1 MVGDIKNLTLKKS
14 RLSNV
19 SRFQIVKILKG
30 HISDPHCIQ
39 MFTILGSPEFGWW
52 LYFFIFSWEIWSC
65 QLSRATCDCR
75 TRSPPTWRSSSCRR
89 SRLRRAQS
97 RTTPPSSSRA
107 SRKISTH
114 TWRTGLPS
122 HSSRS
127 WGPTSWLPR
136 AEWPTLLLAIGN
148 NHFCLT
154 NQS

>member
-1 MVGDIKNLTLKKS
+1 MWLASKNCPSLFHHMFY
-14 RLSNV
+14 V
-19 SRFQIVKILKG
+19 HKICCNNISASTFYSLV
-30 HISDPHCIQ
+30 SDPHCIQ
-39 MFTILGSPEFGWW
+39 MLTILRRPEFGWL
-52 LYFFIFSWEIWSC
+52 LYFFFSWEIWSC
-65 QLSRATCDCR
+65 QLSRATCDCP

-136 AEWPTLLLAIGN
+136 AEWQTLLLAIGN
-148 NHFCLT
+148 KLFCLI
-154 NQS
+154 